1 MSYPPQGWRDRAV
14 LFECAGESLVGV
26 VSVPEAEAEVG
37 VLVIVGGPQYR
48 AGSHRQFVV
57 LARHLAA
64 RGVPCMRFDY
74 RGMGDSTGPARDF
87 ESVDDDVDAAI
98 GAFLRACP
106 GLKQIVLWGL
116 CDGASAAC
124 LYPAGKDPRVAAAVL
139 LNPWVHTQAGEAKV
153 FLKHYYLQRITDPSF
168 WKKFGSGQVSL
179 LKSLGSLFSFVRAAG
194 RKASADIPVE
204 AANGRSGPFP
214 ERMAQGLASRKGP
227 VAIFLSGRDYV
238 AREFDDACKANA
250 EWRKALD
257 RSDLEITRFADA
269 DHTFSGPG
277 EAQAVAEATHA
288 WLRARA
294 LAR

>member
-106 GLKQIVLWGL
+106 GLKQIVL
-116 CDGASAAC
+116 
-124 LYPAGKDPRVAAAVL
+124 
-139 LNPWVHTQAGEAKV
+139 
-153 FLKHYYLQRITDPSF
+153 
-168 WKKFGSGQVSL
+168 
-179 LKSLGSLFSFVRAAG
+179 
-194 RKASADIPVE
+194 
-204 AANGRSGPFP
+204 
-214 ERMAQGLASRKGP
+214 
-227 VAIFLSGRDYV
+227 
-238 AREFDDACKANA
+238 
-250 EWRKALD
+250 
-257 RSDLEITRFADA
+257 
-269 DHTFSGPG
+269 
-277 EAQAVAEATHA
+277 
-288 WLRARA
+288 
-294 LAR
+294 